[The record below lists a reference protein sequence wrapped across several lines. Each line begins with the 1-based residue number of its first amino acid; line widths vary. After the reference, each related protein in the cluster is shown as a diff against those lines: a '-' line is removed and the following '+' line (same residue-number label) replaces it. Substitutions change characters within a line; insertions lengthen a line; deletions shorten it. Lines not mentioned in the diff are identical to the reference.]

1 MLGSCGHSCSQDPLS
16 YDKIKTYL
24 SYISPQPPRR
34 TERRIDM
41 SFFHFIEKSFHWEEG
56 SIKEF
61 ENLGSSLLLYV
72 EFTSTASRCPY
83 CHHKI
88 LHIKDYRDQKVLLGH
103 WNTHPVSAIVHKRR
117 FFALA
122 AIRHFMKK
130 FLASSTTSGVLTM

>member
-1 MLGSCGHSCSQDPLS
+1 
-16 YDKIKTYL
+16 
-24 SYISPQPPRR
+24 
-34 TERRIDM
+34 M

-88 LHIKDYRDQKVLLGH
+88 LHIKDYRDQKVLLGCQGRVQFDPFGRLKV
-103 WNTHPVSAIVHKRR
+103 TQ
-117 FFALA
+117 
-122 AIRHFMKK
+122 
-130 FLASSTTSGVLTM
+130 

>member
-1 MLGSCGHSCSQDPLS
+1 
-16 YDKIKTYL
+16 
-24 SYISPQPPRR
+24 
-34 TERRIDM
+34 M

-61 ENLGSSLLLYV
+61 EKLGSSHLLYV

-88 LHIKDYRDQKVLLGH
+88 LHSKDYRDPKVLLGH
-103 WNTHPVSAIVHKRR
+103 WNTHPVSAIVHKRS

-122 AIRHFMKK
+122 VIRHFMKK
-130 FLASSTTSGVLTM
+130 FLASSITSGVLTI

>member
-1 MLGSCGHSCSQDPLS
+1 
-16 YDKIKTYL
+16 
-24 SYISPQPPRR
+24 
-34 TERRIDM
+34 M

-88 LHIKDYRDQKVLLGH
+88 LHIKDYRDQKSPLRALE
-103 WNTHPVSAIVHKRR
+103 HPSC
-117 FFALA
+117 FCYC
-122 AIRHFMKK
+122 
-130 FLASSTTSGVLTM
+130 S